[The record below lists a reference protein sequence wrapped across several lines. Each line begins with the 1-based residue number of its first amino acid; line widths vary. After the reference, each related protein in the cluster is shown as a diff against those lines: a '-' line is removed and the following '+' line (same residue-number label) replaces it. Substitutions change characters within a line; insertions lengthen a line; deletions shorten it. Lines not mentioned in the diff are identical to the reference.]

1 MYVYIVC
8 SDFTIAY
15 IVCRIH
21 ENIPEIFSSN
31 VLDKMAHKNAV
42 YNTVQNDIIILYTL
56 LYQKTKQSILEMF
69 LHQLNE

>member
-1 MYVYIVC
+1 
-8 SDFTIAY
+8 
-15 IVCRIH
+15 
-21 ENIPEIFSSN
+21 
-31 VLDKMAHKNAV
+31 MAHKNAV